1 MKKLLASLLLA
12 SSLCLAGCSSTES
25 CSSASGKLRSG
36 GYTVQTYTQA
46 EAKAHLS
53 AFNFE
58 GVDLTDALIAK
69 KGSDENQDYMLAFF
83 FSSIDQASAFVNKN
97 QYENLATLNS
107 VLDKEL
113 GSGYTRRVG
122 THNNVALCTSE
133 TAFSVAF

>member
-12 SSLCLAGCSSTES
+12 GSLCLTGCSSTES
-25 CSSASGKLRSG
+25 SGSASEKLRSS
-36 GYTVQTYTQA
+36 GYTVQTYSQA

-58 GVDLTDALIAK
+58 GVDLSDALIAK
-69 KGSDENQDYMLAFF
+69 KGSPDNQDYMLAFF
-83 FSSIDQASAFVNKN
+83 FPNVDQASSFVNKN

-113 GSGYTRRVG
+113 GDGYTRRVG